1 MRVYIPATLPLLAG
15 IAAAGEV
22 GAAYVAYAVTP
33 AIREWYTNADL
44 DELEYAAM
52 SHAARS
58 SLRKLADDPSSPPRR
73 VVISADV
80 SDTAVQPMSNPGDAG
95 ERGAVLLVE
104 ATPVR
109 RFASVHVDG
118 ADARADVRAAL
129 GALAATVRES
139 GAATASLAMA
149 TDEDTQFKLDS
160 VEDHEL
166 LWYATQEIPDL
177 LRLS

>member
-52 SHAARS
+52 SEAARS

-80 SDTAVQPMSNPGDAG
+80 SAVQPVSNPGDAG

-129 GALAATVRES
+129 GALAATVRDS
-139 GAATASLAMA
+139 GAATASVAMA
-149 TDEDTQFKLDS
+149 TGEDTQFKLDS